1 MDIEVKAT
9 LILIS
14 VIIVII
20 YEAYEIYVKEEKK
33 KKIPIIHELTKEYF
47 DDKFL
52 NISLGINGL
61 RRMDQSRDL
70 SPARSPEQEK
80 KDKRRSGL
88 FHHTEDSKDK

>member
-9 LILIS
+9 LIFIS

-20 YEAYEIYVKEEKK
+20 YEAYKLYMKEEKK
-33 KKIPIIHELTKEYF
+33 KHIPIIHELTKDYF

-61 RRMDQSRDL
+61 RQLDKSRDL

-80 KDKRRSGL
+80 QAKRRSGL
-88 FHHTEDSKDK
+88 FHHTEDTKDK